1 MTQCLLTRLNR
12 VYIGGNLIGGLCRSM
27 RTLLFLHG
35 GLVVAFV
42 LASCAPSGAD
52 TVVDSADKSATS
64 IPRPTDTPLPAS
76 TKSATNTPLPTHT
89 DTPPTAPPTNTLAAL
104 PTNTATP
111 LPKIVPTIP
120 ATTEMQWGEISPP
133 VGVQYEGANWIKI
146 QAPRDRTILAA
157 YFIPEGEG
165 PFPVVVILHG
175 TMGLREIHVQLA
187 QDYAGNGFIAVA
199 GSWFGGH
206 YKYAGGKKPPVET
219 EHSDGIDWTEG
230 PDIKVGSHPEAVED
244 VVAFVEAA
252 RTLPSADP
260 RRIGLYGHSRGST
273 AAIAT
278 AASGIDIRAVVAV
291 AGYPTKLSFRKLETP
306 MLLLQGTED
315 KLIQPADALQFKEKL
330 NTLGKTVMIHI
341 VDGAPH
347 DAHTTLP
354 WSTELRNRA
363 SSFNSEY
370 LENGSAGG
378 KRSGD

>member
-1 MTQCLLTRLNR
+1 MK
-12 VYIGGNLIGGLCRSM
+12 
-27 RTLLFLHG
+27 
-35 GLVVAFV
+35 V
-42 LASCAPSGAD
+42 LAVLLVTLASLAAGCSLASDVTPPPAEEIAEVTVAD
-52 TVVDSADKSATS
+52 TAEFESPVTVAAQETHPATDVLTQPATNVPTPS
-64 IPRPTDTPLPAS
+64 PTDAPTQGATDLPTGTSTAS
-76 TKSATNTPLPTHT
+76 LTNTPT
-89 DTPPTAPPTNTLAAL
+89 AL
-104 PTNTATP
+104 PTNTAMP
-111 LPKIVPTIP
+111 APKIVPTIP
-120 ATTEMQWGEISPP
+120 AIAEMKWEEISPP
-133 VGVQYEGANWIKI
+133 VGVEYEGANWIKI

-291 AGYPTKLSFRKLETP
+291 AGYPTKLSFRKLEAP

-363 SSFNSEY
+363 SSFYSEY

>member
-1 MTQCLLTRLNR
+1 MKKLAVLL
-12 VYIGGNLIGGLCRSM
+12 V
-27 RTLLFLHG
+27 TLAVMAAG
-35 GLVVAFV
+35 CS
-42 LASCAPSGAD
+42 LAADVTPPPAAEITEVTVAD
-52 TVVDSADKSATS
+52 TAEVESTIAVTLQETQPATNV
-64 IPRPTDTPLPAS
+64 PTQGATDVPTGTSTTPL
-76 TKSATNTPLPTHT
+76 TNTPT
-89 DTPPTAPPTNTLAAL
+89 AL
-104 PTNTATP
+104 PSNTEMP
-111 LPKIVPTIP
+111 PPKIVPTIP
-120 ATTEMQWGEISPP
+120 ATTEMKWEEIIPP
-133 VGVQYEGANWIKI
+133 VGVEYEGANWIKI
-146 QAPRDRTILAA
+146 QAPRDRTILAV

-315 KLIQPADALQFKEKL
+315 KLVQPAEALRFKEKL

-341 VDGAPH
+341 IDGAPH

-354 WSTELRNRA
+354 WSIELRNWA
-363 SSFNSEY
+363 SSFYSEY
-370 LENGSAGG
+370 LQNGPAGA

>member
-1 MTQCLLTRLNR
+1 MGEVAVTAFSNQIEIAATIASGTATAAYVPAQPATDEPTQPATDEPTQPATD
-12 VYIGGNLIGGLCRSM
+12 VPTQPATDM
-27 RTLLFLHG
+27 PPQPATE
-35 GLVVAFV
+35 V
-42 LASCAPSGAD
+42 PTQGATD
-52 TVVDSADKSATS
+52 VPTGTS
-64 IPRPTDTPLPAS
+64 IAPL
-76 TKSATNTPLPTHT
+76 TNTPT
-89 DTPPTAPPTNTLAAL
+89 AL
-104 PTNTATP
+104 PTNTAMPPPT
-111 LPKIVPTIP
+111 IVPTIP
-120 ATTEMQWGEISPP
+120 ATTEMKWEEISRP
-133 VGVQYEGANWIKI
+133 VGVEYEGANWIKI
-146 QAPRDRTILAA
+146 EAPRDRTILAV

-315 KLIQPADALQFKEKL
+315 KLVQSAEALQFKEKL

-341 VDGAPH
+341 IDGAPH

-354 WSTELRNRA
+354 WSIELRNRA
-363 SSFNSEY
+363 SSFYSEY